1 MVQDGAR
8 WCKMVQFSRCH
19 EKQREK
25 LDYLYTYTTTT
36 KKTYAKNEAA

>member
-1 MVQDGAR
+1 M
-8 WCKMVQFSRCH
+8 KKKKYSKNY